1 MSAASNPQH
10 VHVAR
15 KRFGQHFLHDAGI
28 LRRIVEAIAPRPE
41 DRLVEIGPGE
51 GALTLPLLRACGHL
65 TAIELDRDLI
75 ASLAARAR
83 DVGDLNIISAD
94 VLTVDFGTLAGD
106 TALRV
111 GLSRPSMASEGPSR
125 PSVASGALGL
135 LPGALALLRIVG
147 NLPYNIS
154 TPILFHCLDHAS
166 AIRDMHFMLQKEVV
180 DRMAAPPGSKTYGR
194 LSVMLQLRCAV
205 EPLFKVPPGAF
216 RPPPKVDSAIVR
228 LTPLPTHALPDA
240 DSGMIDRLV
249 RAAFGQRRKTLSN
262 ALRDLATAKQIDA
275 AGIDPRARAEQLA
288 PSAFVALA
296 QTLAGRAD

>member
-1 MSAASNPQH
+1 VSAEFNPQH

-15 KRFGQHFLHDAGI
+15 KRFGQHFLHDPGI
-28 LRRIVEAIAPRPE
+28 LRRIVEAIAPQPE

-83 DVGDLNIISAD
+83 DIGDLNIISAD
-94 VLTVDFGTLAGD
+94 VLTVDFSKLA
-106 TALRV
+106 
-111 GLSRPSMASEGPSR
+111 GLSRPSIASK
-125 PSVASGALGL
+125 
-135 LPGALALLRIVG
+135 LRIAG

-154 TPILFHCLDHAS
+154 TPILFHCLDHAA

-194 LSVMLQLRCAV
+194 LSVMLQLRCMV
-205 EPLFKVPPGAF
+205 EPLFRVPPGAF

-228 LTPLPTHALPDA
+228 LTPLPTQALPDA

>member
-1 MSAASNPQH
+1 VSAESNRQH

-15 KRFGQHFLHDAGI
+15 KRFGQHFLHDPGI
-28 LRRIVEAIAPRPE
+28 LRRIVEAIAPQQE

-83 DVGDLNIISAD
+83 DAGDLDIISAD
-94 VLTVDFGTLAGD
+94 VLTVDFSALAGE
-106 TALRV
+106 ARLRM
-111 GLSRPSMASEGPSR
+111 GLSGPSMASEGRSR
-125 PSVASGALGL
+125 PSMASGALGL
-135 LPGALALLRIVG
+135 LRGALAPLRIVG

-154 TPILFHCLDHAS
+154 TPILFHCLDHAA

-180 DRMAAPPGSKTYGR
+180 ERMAAPPGSKTYGR
-194 LSVMLQLRCAV
+194 LSVMLQLRCTV

-228 LTPLPTHALPDA
+228 LTPLPAHALPDA
-240 DSGMIDRLV
+240 DSGLIDRLV

-262 ALRDLATAKQIDA
+262 ALRDLATAQQIDA

-288 PSAFVALA
+288 PSAFVTLA
-296 QTLAGRAD
+296 QTLAPRAP